1 MNVKVSIIVPVYN
14 CEKSIE
20 RCIKSICNQTYDNI
34 EIIIVD
40 DGSKDNSGI
49 ICDELAQ
56 NDSRIK
62 VIHQQNSGVSV
73 ARNKAIAI
81 STGQYLQF
89 VDSDDWLPDYT
100 TTILAEAAI
109 KTGADLIIGDFYRV
123 VGNRISTKGKIKSKK
138 VFSLQEYANYM
149 IKNPADFYYGVLWNK
164 LYRRSII
171 EKYNIRMLENLHW
184 CEDFIFNLEYIKYCH
199 IFYAVQIPIY
209 YYVRNNN
216 SLSNNNMTANKVF
229 AMKCQTFIEFNK
241 FYQQILSDD
250 EYQSFKPKIY
260 RFFIDM
266 ATDGGV
272 SLKNTVLG
280 QESVHLSD
288 YALKNDNI
296 LLNDYR
302 RKKLFYSFLEPLTY
316 KYNLNYN
323 QLVIMYFLSQ
333 NNNITKDDLSD
344 ILNLSKQQ
352 ILIEL
357 QLMEFKSVI
366 QIENKKNYCIRIS
379 DYGYQIIKEIESIEE
394 KYFKLIYSNL
404 TVEQQQVYESLN
416 KMIDETITKK
426 LLNKSEIIK

>member
-20 RCIKSICNQTYDNI
+20 RCIKSIINQTYDNI

-40 DGSKDNSGI
+40 DGSKDNSAI
-49 ICDELAQ
+49 ICDELAK
-56 NDSRIK
+56 NDLRIK
-62 VIHQQNSGVSV
+62 VVHQQNKGVSA
-73 ARNKAIAI
+73 ARNNAISI

-100 TTILAEAAI
+100 TTTLTEAAI

-123 VGNRISTKGKIKSKK
+123 IGKRISTKGKIKSKK
-138 VFSLQEYANYM
+138 VFSLPEYADYM

-199 IFYAVQIPIY
+199 IFYAVQVPIY

-216 SLSNNNMTANKVF
+216 SLSNNNLTANKIF
-229 AMKCQTFIEFNK
+229 TMKCETFTEFNK
-241 FYQQILSDD
+241 FYQQILSED
-250 EYQSFKPKIY
+250 EYQLFKPKIY

-280 QESVHLSD
+280 QESVRLSD

-296 LLNDYR
+296 LLYDYR
-302 RKKLFYSFLEPLTY
+302 KRKLFYSFLEPLTY

-333 NNNITKDDLSD
+333 NRNITKDDLSD

-357 QLMEFKSVI
+357 QLMEFKSI
-366 QIENKKNYCIRIS
+366 LQIENKKGYCINIS
-379 DYGYQIIKEIESIEE
+379 DYGYQIIREIKNVED
-394 KYFKLIYSNL
+394 KYFKFIYGNL
-404 TVEQQQVYESLN
+404 TIEQQQTYEALN
-416 KMIDETITKK
+416 KQIDKTITKQ
-426 LLNKSEIIK
+426 LLNKSEMVK